1 MSRRKTRTF
10 FLCLMQMVQLIARKQ
25 AMKRITIFIAFAYAA
40 ALALSPSE
48 AEKKCFEKG
57 NQSFAQKTKDVL
69 VLYGD
74 KKNPKVSLVKYV
86 VKNNPQSQDGYSD
99 QSFYMID
106 IPKVV
111 YKSFAVESWNDFL
124 CGNFFPQAYPN
135 VNELT
140 TIRLKGETS
149 SVTWDDKNYYFR
161 AMDYDRGLNTPE
173 AMDSFSVSIPGNL
186 VYSKYP
192 IGKIYSNEY
201 VEKMNKKI
209 FQENKMLAEFADGIF
224 NVFGKKDF
232 EERKDYLEFLKKTNF
247 GYVETVEKISKAIDE
262 FDDVRETNAN
272 TDAYGTV
279 YPYLKKM
286 NDKFESV
293 RPYMTSN
300 SAAFAEAVRLFFQ
313 DFEKQS
319 NRYLKKIKTKKN
331 KETEKNLADYTKE
344 SLQKAIEMIQR
355 GIERL
360 GYSGDESD
368 RKIAYILNDYEE
380 QFTKLLKTLDSGNIG
395 SSKFANVAI
404 SAYLTEFTLLFDMMG
419 SKKSYKGN
427 EDANNTNSNAIT
439 VDDGS
444 TLALYGKIKDEK
456 DYRLLVKTKSTRIS
470 SLFFDDEGF
479 KGALVDGERFVFK
492 NYLPPIQVVFA
503 GEGHNLVLYGN
514 EASMLNESTFP
525 ERKSYATKKGIEYL
539 EKLKCVFTAVQ
550 MDLKKYKEFV
560 GTETMDRGSM
570 SFIKK
575 NDKFQSLSC
584 TNGAISIPTVEK
596 AVISPDAKL
605 KIKKIPN
612 QKVVEGKYSESL
624 DLSSFVESSSCQLN
638 EIKWTAKR
646 TKHLYAMIYIS
657 NETKVKADEGWCGR
671 EEIVFTA
678 KTSKGEITSVPVLYT
693 VECAH

>member
-1 MSRRKTRTF
+1 
-10 FLCLMQMVQLIARKQ
+10 
-25 AMKRITIFIAFAYAA
+25 MKRITILIAFAYAA

-106 IPKVV
+106 IPKAVAK
-111 YKSFAVESWNDFL
+111 YFSVESWNDFL

-140 TIRLKGETS
+140 TIKLKGGMS

-161 AMDYDRGLNTPE
+161 AMDYGRGLNTPE

-201 VEKMNKKI
+201 VEKINKNI
-209 FQENKMLAEFADGIF
+209 FQENKMLAEFAEGIF

-232 EERKDYLEFLKKTNF
+232 EERKDYLEFLKTTNF

-262 FDDVRETNAN
+262 FDDARETNAN

-331 KETEKNLADYTKE
+331 KETEKNLTEYTKE

-360 GYSGDESD
+360 GYSGDVSD

-395 SSKFANVAI
+395 SSKFANTAI

-419 SKKSYKGN
+419 SKKSYQGN
-427 EDANNTNSNAIT
+427 EDANNSNSNAIT

-444 TLALYGKIKDEK
+444 TLALYGKIKEDK
-456 DYRLLVKTKSTRIS
+456 DYRLLVKTKSSRLS
-470 SLFFDDEGF
+470 SLFFDDDGF

-525 ERKSYATKKGIEYL
+525 ESKSYSTKKGIEYL

-550 MDLKKYKEFV
+550 MDMKKYKEYV

-570 SFIKK
+570 SFIVK
-575 NDKFQSLSC
+575 NDKFQSLTC
-584 TNGAISIPTVEK
+584 TNGVINIPTVEK

-624 DLSSFVESSSCQLN
+624 DLSSFVESSSCPLN
-638 EIKWTAKR
+638 EIKWSAKR

-657 NETKVKADEGWCGR
+657 NSTKVKADEGWCGR

-678 KTSKGEITSVPVLYT
+678 KTSKGETASVPVLYT
-693 VECAH
+693 VECAQ